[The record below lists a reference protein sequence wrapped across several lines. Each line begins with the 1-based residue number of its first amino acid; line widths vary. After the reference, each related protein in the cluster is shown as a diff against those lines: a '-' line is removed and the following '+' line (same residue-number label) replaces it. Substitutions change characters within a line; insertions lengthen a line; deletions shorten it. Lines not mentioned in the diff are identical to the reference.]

1 MIKAPER
8 KDELLGTAFFLRI
21 TGSAAALFLIAMVTS
36 VTENESSTRMIIII
50 CGLSGLFQSF
60 YVVDYYF
67 QSRVLAKYSAVVLFS
82 SLLISSA
89 AKIILILVKAPLIYF
104 AAASSFDF
112 FIAGINFLIA
122 YKIIGFRIS
131 DWKFRQGIAFSLLK
145 DSWPLM
151 LSVLAI
157 TIYMKIDQ
165 VIIRNMLDD
174 KQVGYYAAAVRLT
187 EAWYFIPAAIVT
199 SLFPA
204 ILNAKQAD
212 ERIYMNR
219 LQKLYDLLVM
229 IAVAIALPVT
239 IFSKEIIVILLGS
252 DFINSAPVLTIYI
265 WGSIA
270 VFLGIASGQYLV
282 AENFT
287 RISFYRTLAGVVINV
302 ALNFALIPVIGI
314 LGSAL
319 ATLFSYT
326 LSVLSISLNKKT
338 SNQFGMMLKAIFMVN
353 ILKFAYK
360 KVVR

>member
-1 MIKAPER
+1 
-8 KDELLGTAFFLRI
+8 
-21 TGSAAALFLIAMVTS
+21 
-36 VTENESSTRMIIII
+36 
-50 CGLSGLFQSF
+50 
-60 YVVDYYF
+60 
-67 QSRVLAKYSAVVLFS
+67 
-82 SLLISSA
+82 
-89 AKIILILVKAPLIYF
+89 LVKAPLIYF

-112 FIAGINFLIA
+112 FVAGISFLIA
-122 YKIIGFRIS
+122 YKVIGFRIS
-131 DWKFRQGIAFSLLK
+131 EWKFKKEIAFSVLK

-165 VIIRNMLDD
+165 VIIRNMLDE

-219 LQKLYDLLVM
+219 LQKLYDLLVL
-229 IAVAIALPVT
+229 IAVGIALPVT
-239 IFSKEIIVILLGS
+239 IFSKEIVVILLGS
-252 DFINSAPVLTIYI
+252 DYINSAAVLTIYI
-265 WGSIA
+265 WGSVA
-270 VFLGIASGQYLV
+270 VFLGIASNQYLV
-282 AENFT
+282 TENFT
-287 RISFYRTLAGVVINV
+287 HISFYRTLAGVIINII
-302 ALNFALIPVIGI
+302 LNLMLIPIIGI

-338 SNQFGMMLKAIFMVN
+338 SAQFIMMLKAIFMVN

-360 KVVR
+360 KVLR